1 MARRRATFELNRQI
15 LDSTVSCI
23 HTHKYTQMTLFYGA
37 FDFPRIINSLK
48 INGSKSTSEEKMKDM
63 KHQCRL

>member
-1 MARRRATFELNRQI
+1 MARRRATFELNRRI

-23 HTHKYTQMTLFYGA
+23 HTHTYTQMTLYGA
-37 FDFPRIINSLK
+37 FDFLRIINSLK

-63 KHQCRL
+63 KRQCCL